1 MNLGK
6 QARGWF
12 WLTTTAI
19 IGGIVAAGPGAT
31 IASAQTPP
39 AANGAP
45 APATVTVSIPP
56 GPLENAILSFGRQ
69 ANLRMVY
76 PSEITRG
83 RSTGGVKGT
92 FSVSAAVSGLLA
104 GSGLNYALAGGNTV
118 RIFDP
123 ASQAGESGGSAAAG
137 STLLAPITV
146 QGTGLDGARAS
157 SRAMAMSA
165 NPAAPP
171 PRPIR
176 RSPKPP
182 SRSPPSAASSSMT

>member
-1 MNLGK
+1 MNFGK

-19 IGGIVAAGPGAT
+19 IGGIVSAGPGAT
-31 IASAQTPP
+31 TASAQTPP
-39 AANGAP
+39 AASG
-45 APATVTVSIPP
+45 APATVTVSIPA

-76 PSEITRG
+76 PSAITRG
-83 RSTGGVKGT
+83 RSTVGVKGT
-92 FSVSAAVSGLLA
+92 LSVSAAVSGLLA

-123 ASQAGESGGSAAAG
+123 ASQTAESGGSAAAG

-146 QGTGLDGARAS
+146 QGTGLEGARAS

-176 RSPKPP
+176 RLPKPP
-182 SRSPPSAASSSMT
+182 SRSPPSAASSLTT

>member
-31 IASAQTPP
+31 TASAQTPP

-76 PSEITRG
+76 PSEITR
-83 RSTGGVKGT
+83 V
-92 FSVSAAVSGLLA
+92 AA
-104 GSGLNYALAGGNTV
+104 
-118 RIFDP
+118 RP
-123 ASQAGESGGSAAAG
+123 ASRARSAC
-137 STLLAPITV
+137 
-146 QGTGLDGARAS
+146 
-157 SRAMAMSA
+157 
-165 NPAAPP
+165 
-171 PRPIR
+171 R
-176 RSPKPP
+176 R
-182 SRSPPSAASSSMT
+182 PSAGFWPDQD